1 MGARPALQTAR
12 PAVRT
17 AAPKPAAP
25 SAATGTVRH
34 IPRVEAAN
42 PLPVYLRTA
51 KASKIAAPAS
61 PPSSA
66 RHSSSGKP
74 LDSALRTSLE
84 SRFQRDLSGV
94 RIHSNAGDKLAS
106 TIPGARAVT
115 IGSDIYFAAG
125 AWSPNTAEGREL
137 LAHEVTHVLQQRNAV
152 SAALGRAGSHGD
164 RFEQEARRNA
174 RGASGGGPL
183 LVREHTAHA
192 GPQPDEEDHGFFYN
206 RLVGF
211 FPEIKPILDRGVG
224 NWLQDQVTGAVEA
237 IVNQLMAP
245 IRLVTGVVES
255 LSTHFGQLVE
265 WIKKAA
271 SSVARGDCSVLHEA
285 VDYIEQ
291 AVSGVVSP
299 ILDKIK
305 EIGKKI
311 GDFFS
316 GLWDRFGAPIWNEMK
331 RIGGL
336 AWEKIQQFGHWIWDK
351 TAPLRDLVGR
361 AWTWFKN
368 LLGIGEGPEGQDGL
382 LQWVER
388 KAEAAW
394 DVLKDKLEPVKKPL
408 MVIGGIII
416 MLSPAGPIIAVGLA
430 VGGVIEGVRAI
441 KRYFGTRDG
450 VVTGRQALRQVVVP
464 KMIEVIRGFAQL
476 LGDKARGLLATLR
489 RAHDSVISLVQA
501 AQQSIFSFLAA
512 LLQFVADRIDDLV
525 KWGDEKVAAFLSWV
539 ESTTGGLTAFLDR
552 ILNVLDEIGAVVRD
566 IMKLPALL
574 MGKIWNAIPACI
586 RDPFVDFFGV
596 QILGRIA
603 IFQALAGTPEA
614 WAKTKNEVGLII
626 KEFFIDF
633 NLSGAMQRAFR
644 LLLTA
649 LDVPMELLSVVLS
662 KLVIAWDTIKEKPV
676 EFLKNLFRTMILAFK
691 GFFKNILKHLANG
704 ITGWL
709 TGQFKGT
716 NVVLPTNWLDLGQ
729 IFGFVASVLG
739 ISLDHIFE
747 RMALKMD
754 PDHVAKIRKAV
765 NFATGAWEWIK
776 LVLTGQWAALW
787 AKIKE
792 KISNLWNMLLDAVV
806 GYIVDNVVAAV
817 MEQLVTTADPT
828 GVSETIMFIIDTYRT
843 IKTAVQYMRQ
853 ILTMMNTMLDSI
865 IGIANGDLQ
874 PSADRVESAFDKA
887 MPVVIGFLAN
897 LAGLGNLSEEIRET
911 LTSIRAKVDEGIDWL
926 IDKAKGVVEAVA
938 DGVSSVIGKITDWWR
953 QRRKTKV
960 GTEDHTLLFHGDE
973 QNADLYIE
981 STPMPLVAFLDHL
994 EKQPGADLAKIGEI
1008 RTLATALKAKKDE
1021 GGMGVGRGEEIAAL
1035 MTGIADKLK
1044 QSLHVEFPPT
1054 VIVTQEV
1061 QPVPGGAI
1069 AGKKVK
1075 AAPLTLRQPTNG
1087 WTGSQPADTSRFW
1100 QSVNQHTNTYIRG
1113 HLLNHNLFGPG
1124 RDENMTPIHG
1134 DKLNKPMS
1142 SQVEETVKA
1151 KVLDENKVIS
1161 YEVEAVYGA
1170 WSPAYTGIPEENNL
1184 ATGMRFAAREM
1195 LQKEGSTGAN
1205 PGDWEET
1212 GPKLGIPSY
1221 LPNFRAPDGPAGE
1234 SAKRVLKVVNLNLRS
1249 GDVPSAQD
1257 LVEAFQQVPYIGPT
1271 KALDLATNP
1280 TRFGTDWD
1288 RLRASLALP
1297 AEAVAGMRVNPIVR
1311 LVPGINP
1318 ATDLVWG

>member
-1 MGARPALQTAR
+1 MAARPALQAAR
-12 PAVRT
+12 SPAKV
-17 AAPKPAAP
+17 AAKPAAP
-25 SAATGTVRH
+25 LAAVRH
-34 IPRVEAAN
+34 IPKVEAGR
-42 PLPVYLRTA
+42 PLPAYLRTP
-51 KASKIAAPAS
+51 KPSKVAAPAA
-61 PPSSA
+61 PPSAAKQSA
-66 RHSSSGKP
+66 SGQP
-74 LDSALRTSLE
+74 LDSAVRTSLE
-84 SRFQRDLSGV
+84 SRFQHDLSRV
-94 RIHSNAGDKLAS
+94 RVHTNAGDKLAA
-106 TIPGARAVT
+106 TVPGARAVT

-125 AWSPNTAEGREL
+125 AWAPNTAEGIGL
-137 LAHEVTHVLQQRNAV
+137 LAHEVTHVLQQQNAATAG
-152 SAALGRAGSHGD
+152 AARAGSHGD

-174 RGASGGGPL
+174 RAAPGGGPL
-183 LVREHTAHA
+183 LVREQAAQA

-206 RLVGF
+206 RLIGF
-211 FPEIKPILDRGVG
+211 FPEIKPILDQGLA
-224 NWLQDQVTGAVEA
+224 NWLQEKVTNAVEV
-237 IVNQLMAP
+237 IVNQLLAP
-245 IRLVTGVVES
+245 VRMVTGVVES
-255 LSTHFGQLVE
+255 LSTHFGQLVA

-271 SSVARGDCSVLHEA
+271 ASVARGDCSVLHEA

-311 GDFFS
+311 GDFF
-316 GLWDRFGAPIWNEMK
+316 GAIWDRFGAPIWNEMK

-336 AWEKIQQFGHWIWDK
+336 AWEKIQQFGHWIWEK
-351 TAPLRDLVGR
+351 TAPLRDLASR

-394 DVLKDKLEPVKKPL
+394 DVLKEKLEPVKKPL

-450 VVTGRQALRQVVVP
+450 VVTGRQALRQIVVP
-464 KMIEVIRGFAQL
+464 KMIEVIRGFSQL
-476 LGDKARGLLATLR
+476 LADKARGLLATLR
-489 RAHDSVISLVQA
+489 RAHDSVMSAVQA
-501 AQQSIFSFLAA
+501 AEQSIFSFLAA

-525 KWGDEKVAAFLSWV
+525 KWGDEKVADFLSWV
-539 ESTTGGLTAFLDR
+539 ETTTGGLTAFLDR
-552 ILNVLDEIGAVVRD
+552 VLNVLDEIGAVVRD

-614 WAKTKNEVGLII
+614 WAKTKTEVGLII
-626 KEFFIDF
+626 KEFFLDF

-676 EFLKNLFRTMILAFK
+676 EFLKNLFRTMVLAFK
-691 GFFKNILKHLANG
+691 GFFKNIVRHLTNG
-704 ITGWL
+704 IAGWL
-709 TGQFKGT
+709 TAQFKGT

-739 ISLDHIFE
+739 VSLDHIFE

-754 PDHVAKIRKAV
+754 PDHVAKIRRMV
-765 NFATGAWEWIK
+765 NVATGAWEWIK
-776 LVLTGQWAALW
+776 LVITGQWAALW
-787 AKIKE
+787 AKIQE
-792 KISNLWNMLLDAVV
+792 KITNLWNMLLDAVV

-817 MEQLVTTADPT
+817 MQQLVTTADPT
-828 GVSETIMFIIDTYRT
+828 GVSEIIMFIIDTYRT
-843 IKTAVQYMRQ
+843 IKTVVQYMRQ

-874 PSADRVESAFDKA
+874 PSADRVEAAFDKA
-887 MPVVIGFLAN
+887 MPIVIGFLAN
-897 LAGLGNLSEEIRET
+897 LAGLGNLSQEIRET
-911 LTSIRAKVDEGIDWL
+911 LTSIREKVDEGIDWL
-926 IDKAKGVVEAVA
+926 IDKAKNIVESVA
-938 DGVSSVIGKITDWWR
+938 DAVSSVVGKITDWWK

-960 GTEDHTLLFHGDE
+960 GTEDHTLLFRGED

-981 STPMPLVAFLDHL
+981 STPMPLVTFLDNL

-1008 RTLATALKAKKDE
+1008 RTLAATLKAKKDE
-1021 GGMGVGRGEEIAAL
+1021 GGMGQGRGEEIAAL
-1035 MTGIADKLK
+1035 MTSIADKLK
-1044 QSLHVEFPPT
+1044 QSLKVEFPST
-1054 VIVTQEV
+1054 VIVTQDV
-1061 QPVPGGAI
+1061 QAVPGGAV

-1075 AAPLTLRQPTNG
+1075 AAPLTLRPPTNG
-1087 WTGSQPADTSRFW
+1087 WTGSQPADASRFW
-1100 QSVNQHTNTYIRG
+1100 ESVNQHTNTYIRG

-1124 RDENMTPIHG
+1124 RDMNMTPIHG

-1142 SQVEETVKA
+1142 SQVEEVVKA
-1151 KVLDENKVIS
+1151 KVLDENKVVS

-1170 WSPAYTGIPEENNL
+1170 WSPVYTGIPEENNL

-1195 LQKEGSTGAN
+1195 KQRDGTTGAE

-1212 GPKLGIPSY
+1212 GPNLGVPSY
-1221 LPNFRAPDGPAGE
+1221 LPNFRAPDGPPGA
-1234 SAKRVLKVVNLNLRS
+1234 SARRILKMVNLNLRS
-1249 GDVPSAQD
+1249 GDVPVAQD
-1257 LVEAFQQVPYIGPT
+1257 LVDAFQQVPYIGAT
-1271 KALDLATNP
+1271 RALDLATNP
-1280 TRFGTDWD
+1280 TRFGSDWE

-1297 AEAVAGMRVNPIVR
+1297 AEAVAAMKVNPIVK
-1311 LVPGINP
+1311 LVPGIS
-1318 ATDLVWG
+1318 AAADLVWG